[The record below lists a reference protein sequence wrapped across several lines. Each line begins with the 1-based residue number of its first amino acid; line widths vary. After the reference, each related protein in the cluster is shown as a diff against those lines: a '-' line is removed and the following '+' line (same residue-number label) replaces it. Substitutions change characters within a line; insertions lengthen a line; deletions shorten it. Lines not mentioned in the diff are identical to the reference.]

1 MRVPG
6 GLALLIRTLPY
17 SHRRAV
23 GALVLSRKIP
33 VWGVKMKKLF
43 PLAAALVSVA
53 TAASAA
59 DFPVAPMKAALP
71 APILFSWTGCYVGVE
86 GGGAWG
92 QGEQIANSGAFAG
105 QTITGGLS
113 IKGGIA
119 GGTVGC
125 NIQMSNFVVSGE
137 ADFSWTNKRGSVND
151 LPPFN
156 TVAVSETRE
165 KWLDTFRGRFG
176 YAIDRFMIYG
186 TAGVALAGTEVRV
199 TNATTFGTLVDSR
212 QRTGWTA
219 GLGGEFAVWTGG
231 AFDVTLK
238 VEYLH
243 VGFETHQYFNPPI
256 PVVGGTVVTRDTKLT
271 DDIVRGG
278 LNVKFNWGPVVAR
291 Y

>member
-1 MRVPG
+1 MVPEN
-6 GLALLIRTLPY
+6 T
-17 SHRRAV
+17 S
-23 GALVLSRKIP
+23 GAS
-33 VWGVKMKKLF
+33 KMKKLL
-43 PLAAALVSVA
+43 PLVAAFVSAAA
-53 TAASAA
+53 AASAA
-59 DFPVAPMKAALP
+59 DFPVAPPVKAALP

-92 QGEQIANSGAFAG
+92 QGEQIAIAPVPPVGTPPATFGGS
-105 QTITGGLS
+105 TITGGLS

-151 LPPFN
+151 RPPFN
-156 TVAVSETRE
+156 FGSVSETRE
-165 KWLDTFRGRFG
+165 RWLDTFRGRFG

-186 TAGVALAGTEVRV
+186 TAGVAVAGSTV
-199 TNATTFGTLVDSR
+199 TATNPAFGSVSR
-212 QRTGWTA
+212 SMDRTGWTA
-219 GLGGEFAVWTGG
+219 GLGGEFAVWSGG

-243 VGFETHQYFNPPI
+243 VGFETRQYANMPI
-256 PVVGGTVVTRDTKLT
+256 VTAGGVAFVARDTKLT
-271 DDIVRGG
+271 DDIVRAG
-278 LNVKFNWGPVVAR
+278 LNVKWNWGPVVAR

>member
-1 MRVPG
+1 
-6 GLALLIRTLPY
+6 
-17 SHRRAV
+17 
-23 GALVLSRKIP
+23 
-33 VWGVKMKKLF
+33 MKKLV
-43 PLAAALVSVA
+43 PLAVAFVSMA

-59 DFPVAPMKAALP
+59 DFPVAPPMKAAMP

-92 QGEQIANSGAFAG
+92 NGDQN
-105 QTITGGLS
+105 ITGKMSL
-113 IKGGIA
+113 KGGIA
-119 GGTVGC
+119 GGTIGC

-137 ADFSWTNKRGSVND
+137 ADFSWTNKRGSAPE
-151 LPPFN
+151 LPQFTPAN
-156 TVAVSETRE
+156 ISETRE
-165 KWLDTFRGRFG
+165 RWLDTFRGRFG

-186 TAGVALAGTEVRV
+186 TAGVAVAGSTVSV
-199 TNATTFGTLVDSR
+199 TNPAFGTVSDSR
-212 QRTGWTA
+212 DRTGWTA

-238 VEYLH
+238 LEYLH
-243 VGFETHQYFNPPI
+243 VGFETHQYFTSAPVLAGIPI
-256 PVVGGTVVTRDTKLT
+256 PTRNTLLT

>member
-1 MRVPG
+1 
-6 GLALLIRTLPY
+6 
-17 SHRRAV
+17 
-23 GALVLSRKIP
+23 
-33 VWGVKMKKLF
+33 MKKLF
-43 PLAAALVSVA
+43 PLVAAFVGLA

-59 DFPVAPMKAALP
+59 DFPATPMKAAMP

-92 QGEQIANSGAFAG
+92 QGEQTAVATTPVVGG
-105 QTITGGLS
+105 QTITGGMSL
-113 IKGGIA
+113 KGGIA

-125 NIQMSNFVVSGE
+125 NVQMSNFVVSGE
-137 ADFSWTNKRGSVND
+137 ADFSWTNKRGSRND

-156 TVAVSETRE
+156 TATISETRE
-165 KWLDTFRGRFG
+165 NWLDTFRGRFG

-186 TAGVALAGTEVRV
+186 TAGVATAGTQVLV
-199 TNATTFGTLVDSR
+199 TNPAFVGAVVDSR
-212 QRTGWTA
+212 LRTGWTA

-243 VGFETHQYFNPPI
+243 VGFETHQYITPSTTLAGI
-256 PVVGGTVVTRDTKLT
+256 TIVTRDTKLT
-271 DDIVRGG
+271 DDIVRAG

>member
-1 MRVPG
+1 
-6 GLALLIRTLPY
+6 
-17 SHRRAV
+17 
-23 GALVLSRKIP
+23 
-33 VWGVKMKKLF
+33 MKKLL
-43 PLAAALVSVA
+43 PLAAVFVSMA

-59 DFPVAPMKAALP
+59 DFPVTPVKAALP

-92 QGEQIANSGAFAG
+92 QGEQIANGGPNPNA
-105 QTITGGLS
+105 TITGGMT

-119 GGTVGC
+119 GGTIGC

-137 ADFSWTNKRGSVND
+137 ADFNWTNKRGSVND

-156 TVAVSETRE
+156 FGSVSETRE

-186 TAGVALAGTEVRV
+186 TAGVAVAGTTVSV
-199 TNATTFGTLVDSR
+199 TNPAFGTVS
-212 QRTGWTA
+212 QSMTRTGWTA
-219 GLGGEFAVWTGG
+219 GLGGEFAVWSGG
-231 AFDVTLK
+231 WADVTLK

-243 VGFETHQYFNPPI
+243 VGFETRQYQNM
-256 PVVGGTVVTRDTKLT
+256 PVVTVAGTAFVARDTKLT
-271 DDIVRGG
+271 DDIVRAG

>member
-1 MRVPG
+1 
-6 GLALLIRTLPY
+6 
-17 SHRRAV
+17 
-23 GALVLSRKIP
+23 
-33 VWGVKMKKLF
+33 MKKLF
-43 PLAAALVSVA
+43 PLVAAFVSMA

-59 DFPVAPMKAALP
+59 DFPVTPVKAALP

-92 QGEQIANSGAFAG
+92 QGEQIANGGPNPNA
-105 QTITGGLS
+105 TITGGMS

-119 GGTVGC
+119 GGTIGC

-137 ADFSWTNKRGSVND
+137 ADFNWTNKRGSVND

-156 TVAVSETRE
+156 FGSVSETRE

-186 TAGVALAGTEVRV
+186 TAGVAVAGSTVSV
-199 TNATTFGTLVDSR
+199 TNPAFGTVS
-212 QRTGWTA
+212 QSMTRTGWTA
-219 GLGGEFAVWTGG
+219 GLGGEFAVWSGG
-231 AFDVTLK
+231 WADVTLK

-243 VGFETHQYFNPPI
+243 VGFETRQYQNI
-256 PVVGGTVVTRDTKLT
+256 PVVTVAGTAFVARDTKLT
-271 DDIVRGG
+271 DDIVRAG